1 MELPQ
6 RARGDQALPAG
17 AMLDI
22 RRRLRKVAARHDLTT
37 VIACAFDHRTRILP
51 FIYADLKMAPAGVRA
66 IGSALVDSGFEKTRI
81 VLQQWNRN
89 FLPTHM
95 RLEGRVPDMFLVSS
109 MHLHT
114 AECRKLL
121 QDVCRID
128 PDRRPLVI
136 AGGPL
141 GVYEPWHAFS
151 ADSGETWG
159 ADVICTGEEYV
170 LLEMLEVVLSMRS
183 PGESMRRAFLRARDC
198 GAIDEV
204 PGLVY
209 RRTNELGETEEL
221 VDTGIQRLVAD
232 LDELP
237 SPVHGFRLLEPPSK
251 SSGLAQHAI
260 PTDKVRYHS
269 SVASLVMTFGCKF
282 RCTYCPIPAYNQR
295 LYRAKS
301 GERIAEEFTSL
312 RAEYGISTF
321 FSTDDNFFND
331 EKRTLEIVET
341 VARKIDEGTR
351 SLRKIR
357 WATEATIHDTIKLQD
372 HLPTIR
378 KAGMIAVWLGVE
390 DITASL
396 VRKGQNEDKTLEA
409 FHLLRQ
415 NGIFPVP
422 MLMHH
427 DEQPL
432 VSLRGNYGLLNQ
444 LRLLRKAGALYTQVL
459 MLVPARGSKLF
470 VGTYTSG
477 MAYES
482 VDGLP
487 IEPHI
492 SDGSYVIASRHPR
505 PWLKQLNLLIAY
517 AYFFNPLRLL
527 LALVWSKSRIPLI
540 DAETSPPEEIEQM
553 SIWKRMRRRIGRVV
567 AGHLIDACVQGFG
580 MWGLYHTFRRT
591 IGWFF
596 HLLGGPIVRTSRPP
610 GSRVPMRSTS
620 GAAAA
625 HHLPGSEQLVV
636 LKEADACSSDLESS
650 PESRRKAA

>member
-1 MELPQ
+1 MELPR
-6 RARGDQALPAG
+6 RARGDEALPSG
-17 AMLDI
+17 AMLDL
-22 RRRLRKVAARHDLTT
+22 RRRLREIAPRHDLTT

-51 FIYADLKMAPAGVRA
+51 FLYADLKMAPAGVRA

-95 RLEGRVPDMFLVSS
+95 RLDGRIPDLFLVSS

-114 AECRKLL
+114 AECRRLL
-121 QDVCRID
+121 QDVCRIEAE
-128 PDRRPLVI
+128 RRPLVI
-136 AGGPL
+136 VGGPL
-141 GVYEPWHAFS
+141 GVYEPWNAFS
-151 ADSGETWG
+151 ADRGETWG
-159 ADVICTGEEYV
+159 ADVVVTGEEYV
-170 LLEMLEVVLSMRS
+170 LLEMLEVVLSMRGR
-183 PGESMRRAFLRARDC
+183 GESMRRAFLRARDC
-198 GAIDEV
+198 GAIDQV

-209 RRTNELGETEEL
+209 RNTNEAGETEEL
-221 VDTGIQRLVAD
+221 VDTGIQRLLTD

-237 SPVHGFRLLEPPSK
+237 SPVHGYRLLEPPGQSA
-251 SSGLAQHAI
+251 SLGRHAI
-260 PTDKVRYHS
+260 PPHRVRYHS

-301 GERIAEEFTSL
+301 GERVADEMESL
-312 RAEYGISTF
+312 RNEFAISTF

-341 VARKIDEGTR
+341 IARRIDDGSR
-351 SLRKIR
+351 PLRKIR

-409 FHLLRQ
+409 FRLLRQ
-415 NGIFPVP
+415 SGIFPVP

-432 VSLRGNYGLLNQ
+432 VSWKGNYGLLNQ
-444 LRLLRKAGALYTQVL
+444 LRLLRKAGALYTQAL
-459 MLVPARGSKLF
+459 MLVPARGSKLYR
-470 VGTYTSG
+470 GTYTSG

-482 VDGLP
+482 VDGVQ
-487 IEPHI
+487 IEPHMT
-492 SDGSYVIASRHPR
+492 DGSYVIASWHPR
-505 PWLKQLNLLIAY
+505 PWRKQLNLLIGY
-517 AYFFNPLRLL
+517 AYFFNPMRLL
-527 LALVWSKSRIPLI
+527 IALVWSKSRIPLI

-553 SIWKRMRRRIGRVV
+553 SIWKRIRRTIGRKVR
-567 AGHLIDACVQGFG
+567 GHFVDAFIQGFG
-580 MWGLYHTFRRT
+580 MWGLFRTVRRT
-591 IGWFF
+591 GVWFF
-596 HLLGGPIVRTSRPP
+596 HLLGGKIVRYRETPAN
-610 GSRVPMRSTS
+610 RVPMRSAS
-620 GAAAA
+620 GDAAA
-625 HHLPGSEQLVV
+625 HELPREKELVV
-636 LKEADACSSDLESS
+636 LQLPKSAGRDQPPQSN
-650 PESRRKAA
+650 RRAA

>member
-1 MELPQ
+1 MELPV

-22 RRRLRKVAARHDLTT
+22 RQRLRQLAARHDLTT

-81 VLQQWNRN
+81 VLQQWNQN

-95 RLEGRVPDMFLVSS
+95 RLDGRIPDMFLVSS

-121 QDVCRID
+121 QDVSRID
-128 PDRRPLVI
+128 PQHRPLVI

-141 GVYEPWHAFS
+141 GVYEPWQAFS
-151 ADSGETWG
+151 AEPGETWG
-159 ADVICTGEEYV
+159 ADVAVTGEEYV
-170 LLEMLEVVLSMRS
+170 LLELLEVLLSMRGD
-183 PGESMRRAFLRARDC
+183 GEPMRDAFARARDD
-198 GAIDEV
+198 GALDAV

-209 RRTNELGETEEL
+209 RHTNDAGETEEL
-221 VDTGIQRLVAD
+221 VDTGIQRLVTN

-237 SPVHGFRLLEPPSK
+237 SPVHGYRLLEPPSK
-251 SSGLAQHAI
+251 SSKLAQHAI
-260 PTDKVRYHS
+260 PANRVRYHS
-269 SVASLVMTFGCKF
+269 SVASMVMTFGCKF
-282 RCTYCPIPAYNQR
+282 RCSYCPIPAYNQR

-301 GERIAEEFTSL
+301 GERVAEEFTSL
-312 RAEYGISTF
+312 RAEFGISTF

-331 EKRTLEIVET
+331 EQRTLEIVET
-341 VARKIDEGTR
+341 VARKIDGGAR

-357 WATEATIHDTIKLQD
+357 WATEATVHDTIKLQD

-378 KAGMIAVWLGVE
+378 KAGMVAVWLGVE

-396 VRKGQNEDKTLEA
+396 VRKGQSEDKTLEA
-409 FHLLRQ
+409 FRLLRQ

-432 VSLRGNYGLLNQ
+432 LSLKGNYGLLNQ
-444 LRLLRKAGALYTQVL
+444 LRLLRKSGALYMQAL
-459 MLVPARGSKLF
+459 MLVPARGSKLYQE
-470 VGTYTSG
+470 TYTSG

-482 VDGLP
+482 VDGVP
-487 IEPHI
+487 VEPHI

-505 PWLKQLNLLIAY
+505 PWLKQLNLLLAY
-517 AYFFNPLRLL
+517 AYFFNPLRFL

-553 SIWKRMRRRIGRVV
+553 SIWKRARRRIGRTV
-567 AGHLIDACVQGFG
+567 AGHFIDAAVQAFG
-580 MWGLYHTFRRT
+580 MWGLFHTFRRT

-596 HLLGGPIVRTSRPP
+596 HLLGGRIVRYSETPAN
-610 GSRVPMRSTS
+610 RVPLR
-620 GAAAA
+620 GVAGDRAA
-625 HHLPGSEQLVV
+625 HQLPGSAELVV
-636 LKEADACSSDLESS
+636 LQIPSACESDGET
-650 PESRRKAA
+650 RKAA